1 MLVAVGAFL
10 IYDALTLAAGFAKVD
25 PVGPRMFPIVIGI
38 GLIVLAVILAIAIP
52 RGSTGE
58 AEGGEDIDTSSPA
71 DWRTVGL
78 LVGLFVAMIVLVMPL
93 GWAITGTLLFAGAAT
108 ILGSR
113 HYVRNIVIGV
123 GAGGGQFLRVLFR
136 ARNPA
141 ARRHLWTGFSDME
154 NLDWL
159 IQGFEQAATPMNLM
173 YAVIGVLLGTAV
185 GVLPGIGPAMTVAL
199 LLPITYNVS
208 PSAAFIMFAGIFYGG
223 MYGGST
229 TSILLNTPGE
239 SSSVI
244 TAIEGNKMAKAGRAA
259 QALATAAIGS
269 FVAGAIGTDAAGGVR
284 AGDLAVRGDPGRPV
298 VSGDHAVGAGDGDRG
313 AGLLQAARRH
323 LAAAGV
329 GDRHRRHRL
338 ADRPAA
344 RHVRAAAAVRRHRHR
359 GDRGGDLRRRGGVV
373 GGRASAPAARRHHSG
388 RPAVDE
394 PGGLGRSWKPWLRG
408 TAFGFPFGALPA
420 GGAELPTFLS
430 YVTEKKL
437 SKHPEEFG
445 NGAIEG
451 VAGPEAANNASAAGT
466 LVPML
471 SLGLPTNA
479 TAAVILA
486 AFVSYGIQPGPTL
499 FEKEPLL
506 IWTLI
511 ASLFIGNFLLLVLN
525 LPLAPLWAKLLRT
538 PRPYLY
544 AGILFFA
551 TLGALAVNI
560 QALDLA
566 LLLVFGLLGLMMRR
580 FGLPVLPLI
589 IGVILGPRIER
600 QLRQSLQLGGGDW
613 TSLFT
618 EPVAIICY
626 IIIAVL
632 LLLPL
637 ILRLVHRPEP
647 DLVHAS
653 AVEELDEKRA
663 EKAEA

>member
-1 MLVAVGAFL
+1 MDNFNWLL
-10 IYDALTLAAGFAKVD
+10 QGFA
-25 PVGPRMFPIVIGI
+25 
-38 GLIVLAVILAIAIP
+38 
-52 RGSTGE
+52 E
-58 AEGGEDIDTSSPA
+58 
-71 DWRTVGL
+71 
-78 LVGLFVAMIVLVMPL
+78 
-93 GWAITGTLLFAGAAT
+93 
-108 ILGSR
+108 
-113 HYVRNIVIGV
+113 
-123 GAGGGQFLRVLFR
+123 
-136 ARNPA
+136 
-141 ARRHLWTGFSDME
+141 
-154 NLDWL
+154 
-159 IQGFEQAATPMNLM
+159 AATPMNLL

-269 FVAGAIGTDAAGGVR
+269 FVAGAIGTALLAAFAPPISKFAVTLG
-284 AGDLAVRGDPGRPV
+284 APSYLAIMLFALV
-298 VSGDHAVGAGDGDRG
+298 AVTAVLGASKLRG
-313 AGLLQAARRH
+313 AISLFLGLAIGVVGIDFLTGQPRATLGLPQLSDGIDIVVIAVAIFALGEALWVAAH
-323 LAAAGV
+323 
-329 GDRHRRHRL
+329 
-338 ADRPAA
+338 
-344 RHVRAAAAVRRHRHR
+344 
-359 GDRGGDLRRRGGVV
+359 LRRR
-373 GGRASAPAARRHHSG
+373 PADVIPVG
-388 RPAVDE
+388 RPWMGREDWK
-394 PGGLGRSWKPWLRG
+394 RSWKPWLRG
-408 TAFGFPFGALPA
+408 TAYGFPFGALPA

-430 YVTEKKL
+430 YITEKRLAKR
-437 SKHPEEFG
+437 SGHEAEFG
-445 NGAIEG
+445 RGAIEG

-479 TAAVILA
+479 TAAVMLT

-511 ASLFIGNFLLLVLN
+511 ASLFIGNFLLLVIN

-551 TLGALAVNI
+551 TLGALAVNV

-600 QLRQSLQLGGGDW
+600 QLRQALQLGGGDW
-613 TSLFT
+613 ISLFK
-618 EPVAIICY
+618 EPVAI
-626 IIIAVL
+626 AVYVVMAIL
-632 LLLPL
+632 LLVPL
-637 ILRLVHRPEP
+637 VLKLTHRSEET
-647 DLVHAS
+647 LLI
-653 AVEELDEKRA
+653 VEDDKDQR